1 MFVCISKAPCF
12 HCGTWVERKDE
23 EGNTIKVTMKD
34 LKAEIAQEEFM
45 FQESSLQMKAQKGSR
60 NKYENR
66 PGRIRESEIH

>member
-1 MFVCISKAPCF
+1 M
-12 HCGTWVERKDE
+12 D
-23 EGNTIKVTMKD
+23 KVTMKD

-66 PGRIRESEIH
+66 PGRIRESEIQ